1 MSAKYPISES
11 KSTDVEIS
19 RGQAYAETRQR
30 VNHES
35 SENVSG
41 GNKGVDEEI
50 CPPPKKGNK
59 KEKAAVASES
69 MAVTINKGSV
79 AFLFFHG

>member
-1 MSAKYPISES
+1 MSAKYPISKS

-19 RGQAYAETRQR
+19 RGQAYATTRQR

-35 SENVSG
+35 SENVLG
-41 GNKGVDEEI
+41 GNKGLDEEI
-50 CPPPKKGNK
+50 CPPKKVIK
-59 KEKAAVASES
+59 KKKAAVASES
-69 MAVTINKGSV
+69 TGVTINKGCV